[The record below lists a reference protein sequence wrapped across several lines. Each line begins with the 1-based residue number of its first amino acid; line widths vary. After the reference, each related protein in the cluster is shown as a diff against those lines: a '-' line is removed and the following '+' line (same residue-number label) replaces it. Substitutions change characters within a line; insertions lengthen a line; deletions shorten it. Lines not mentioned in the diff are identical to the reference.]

1 MFPLGDVPIWAVEAL
16 TAAGHTVQTTCVPG
30 DKENS
35 RGDKGDN
42 AGERGGTENDGD

>member
-16 TAAGHTVQTTCVPG
+16 TAAGHTVQTTC